1 MERHMFSSS
10 IRYRRDIRVVFSL
23 ILTAAFA
30 VFFAGL
36 MPSECIAASALR
48 SRVYGFRHTDNKLA
62 IQLANQLELKVTI
75 DMHSPSVVVLTGTDS
90 LELVRAYSLMELADR
105 KEPVSLK
112 ILGSVSDTAAEETLK
127 QLQKQLGGLN
137 VGTFLDPPTRSVA
150 NPFIV
155 DVYQGSLIVIAAAGE
170 MEKAEAA
177 YKAYQAKQK
186 SQSPKAALSEPN
198 VPPPPVV
205 EVSEPNTAQPA
216 SLPVP
221 QIELINNQTAEPN
234 EPNAVEMKLSLPQ
247 LAAAME
253 DAIEIAAPE
262 EIKPAA
268 EPNQAKPEEPQSQE
282 DFMSS
287 ELLKSLAAEE
297 KAAQQET
304 PTAAVEPS
312 KTKAVEETKT
322 QAAPPI
328 ESKAAPV
335 KEAQAAAVETPK
347 TETAEAVK
355 PQTGAGE
362 ETKTETASPAESK
375 AAPVKEAQAAAVETP
390 KTETAEAVKPQTGAV
405 EETKTETASPA
416 ESKTAPVKEAQ
427 AAAVETPKTE
437 TAEAVKPQTGAVEET
452 KTETASPAESKT
464 EPVKEAKAQAELSPD
479 RPALP
484 GTVRVGKVIP
494 AKKAP
499 TTQSLQPADANAVE
513 QPAGETKDV
522 DLKKVVEQLMKQ
534 SAQEEKKALQEAAT
548 AEVEAVR
555 NEAGPAE
562 ETKKI
567 KAATAEQPI
576 TQKAPPAETK
586 AEKPA
591 ETGAQPKP
599 EKSAVTPTKPKDTP
613 GEQKVKTAGDE
624 SAVPQGDEE
633 LELTITLPEK
643 VEIKQ
648 LIELVGKQLGLNYIY
663 DETKVRGDVMLK
675 VHDGKIKVKDCY
687 ALLETVLRFKGFLMT
702 RRGNLV
708 TIVPINEIPV
718 SDPKIRTAGEP
729 IEPGDVIINSVYA
742 LKHINCNTALN
753 LLRQLNLGT
762 SIIPIAETNTL
773 IITDYSYRMDKIE
786 KVIQILD
793 VPGVPKTYTYR
804 SLQYMQA
811 ADLIPRLQK
820 LAAQM
825 ENLSITVGTSSAPSV
840 PAAGAGALP
849 RIDPRTGQPIPMSVP
864 QPSATPQSAAQ
875 QAQSVFLEADERT
888 NRILMIGSADQ
899 LKTINTLID
908 SLDVRQYNLRYV
920 KEYEIKYVDATE
932 VINVLNE
939 LSLVQIATPQSSSG
953 QTGRSTTQPML
964 LRPGMPPQPQP
975 QQQQPQQM
983 PQRTAAESIDQPS
996 VSIRPNTNSLLVNA
1010 TEEQHED
1017 IQLVIQY
1024 IDVEQKDQRTIK
1036 EYEIQNVDVQEIV
1049 QTLGD
1054 LGIISKQSVSNI
1066 TTSKSSMYA
1075 GSSSGGMG
1083 TSRMSGG
1090 MTNRVT
1096 GMPME
1101 QGVPEQTAV
1110 ASLLTAEGGT
1120 VKELIT
1126 TEPQMSILE
1135 STNSL
1140 LIHATPRQHASI
1152 ALVIAHVDRELDRTS
1167 TPYVIYPL
1175 ENQKPEDLAGTL
1187 MELIEGRM
1195 SKTSISPSPGMGP
1208 SAGNKIQTEQTGASN
1223 LSKKEEESIRI
1234 IPDKASNALI
1244 VYANKKNQQWVATLI
1259 KELDQYRPQV
1269 LLDCTLVSIKQN
1281 ESFTYELDIIG
1292 KTYGGAT
1299 MRGVTTGTPPTA
1311 IVGSQTNFAQDPFI
1325 DARSTKG
1332 TGKVFFNSDRI
1343 QALLDVVEKKG
1354 YGRIMSR
1361 PKILVNDNEEGNIK
1375 TKNTIAIPEVK
1386 VVTTPYTTGTGTT
1399 ASTSNDVQFKDYDAG
1414 VELKIKPH
1422 ISKGEMLRLEIT
1434 LNKTLFTL
1442 KDPVTI
1448 VVDGKTNSYPSP
1460 PDRASTDVISIA
1472 TVPDGSTIV
1481 LGGLEE
1487 IKQQKNN
1494 TKVPIL
1500 GDLPLV
1506 GGLFRSI
1513 NNTGDQD
1520 RLYVFVKANVIRP
1533 GDQVAGLK
1541 DIQRVSDKYRE
1552 TFEDME
1558 QKFQKMQSW
1567 PGIKS
1572 KSMEPEKVLEDD
1584 EYIQRLREQ
1593 QAERE
1598 KAAAAQELQEVSV

>member
-1 MERHMFSSS
+1 M
-10 IRYRRDIRVVFSL
+10 VLSL
-23 ILTAAFA
+23 ILA
-30 VFFAGL
+30 VFFCGL

-75 DMHSPSVVVLTGTDS
+75 DMHSPSVAVLTGTDS
-90 LELVRAYSLMELADR
+90 LELVRAYSLMEIADR

-112 ILGSVSDTAAEETLK
+112 VLGSVSDSEAEETLK

-137 VGTFLDPPTRSVA
+137 VGTFLDPPTKSVA

-155 DVYQGSLIVIAAAGE
+155 DVYQGSLIVIGAAGE

-177 YKAYQAKQK
+177 YKAYQAKRK
-186 SQSPKAALSEPN
+186 ASSPKAEPSEPN
-198 VPPPPVV
+198 VPPLAAVKA
-205 EVSEPNTAQPA
+205 SEPNTAQA
-216 SLPVP
+216 VSLAVP
-221 QIELINNQTAEPN
+221 QIQPVTPAAEPN
-234 EPNAVEMKLSLPQ
+234 AAETMPSLPQ
-247 LAAAME
+247 LAAAVE
-253 DAIEIAAPE
+253 EAIEMAAPE

-297 KAAQQET
+297 KSAQNT
-304 PTAAVEPS
+304 PTAAVETS
-312 KTKAVEETKT
+312 KTKAVEEVKT
-322 QAAPPI
+322 ETASPA
-328 ESKAAPV
+328 ESKAEPV

-347 TETAEAVK
+347 AEAV
-355 PQTGAGE
+355 E
-362 ETKTETASPAESK
+362 EAKTE
-375 AAPVKEAQAAAVETP
+375 AALPV
-390 KTETAEAVKPQTGAV
+390 
-405 EETKTETASPA
+405 
-416 ESKTAPVKEAQ
+416 
-427 AAAVETPKTE
+427 
-437 TAEAVKPQTGAVEET
+437 
-452 KTETASPAESKT
+452 ESKT
-464 EPVKEAKAQAELSPD
+464 EPVKEATAQAEQSPD

-484 GTVRVGKVIP
+484 GTVRIGKAVP
-494 AKKAP
+494 VKAP
-499 TTQSLQPADANAVE
+499 ITQSPQPVDANAVK
-513 QPAGETKDV
+513 QSAGETKEV
-522 DLKKVVEQLMKQ
+522 DIKQVIEQLMKQ
-534 SAQEEKKALQEAAT
+534 STEEEKKALQEAAT
-548 AEVEAVR
+548 AEAEAA
-555 NEAGPAE
+555 EKQAGAAE

-567 KAATAEQPI
+567 EAVTAEQPV
-576 TQKAPPAETK
+576 TQKATPAETT

-591 ETGAQPKP
+591 ETPAQPKP
-599 EKSAVTPTKPKDTP
+599 EKPAATPTKPKDTS
-613 GEQKVKTAGDE
+613 GEQKVKTAGAE
-624 SAVPQGDEE
+624 SAVPQGEEE

-663 DETKVRGDVMLK
+663 DENKVRGDVMLK

-687 ALLETVLRFKGFLMT
+687 ALLETVLRFKGFVMT

-708 TIVPINEIPV
+708 TIVPSTELPA

-729 IEPGDVIINSVYA
+729 IEPGDVIINSIYA
-742 LKHINCNTALN
+742 LKHINYNTAMN
-753 LLRQLNLGT
+753 LLRQLSLGT
-762 SIIPIAETNTL
+762 SIIPIVETNTL

-820 LAAQM
+820 LAAQL
-825 ENLSITVGTSSAPSV
+825 ENLSITVSTSSAPSV
-840 PAAGAGALP
+840 PAGAP
-849 RIDPRTGQPIPMSVP
+849 MRIDPRTQQPIPMSVP

-888 NRILMIGSADQ
+888 NRILMIGSEDQ
-899 LKTINTLID
+899 LKTVNGLID

-920 KEYEIKYVDATE
+920 KEYEIKYVDALE

-939 LSLVQIATPQSSSG
+939 LSLVQIATPQSSG
-953 QTGRSTTQPML
+953 QTGRSTAQAVPQ
-964 LRPGMPPQPQP
+964 RPGMPPQPQQP
-975 QQQQPQQM
+975 QPQQM
-983 PQRTAAESIDQPS
+983 VQRSAAAGAGAAEGIDQPS

-1054 LGIISKQSVSNI
+1054 LGIISKQSVANI
-1066 TTSKSSMYA
+1066 TTSKSSMYSGA
-1075 GSSSGGMG
+1075 SSGGFG

-1096 GMPME
+1096 GMPMD
-1101 QGVPEQTAV
+1101 QGAQEQTAV

-1120 VKELIT
+1120 IKELIT

-1152 ALVIAHVDRELDRTS
+1152 ALVIAHVDRELDRIS

-1175 ENQKPEDLAGTL
+1175 ENQKPEELAATL
-1187 MELIEGRM
+1187 MDLIEGSM

-1208 SAGNKIQTEQTGASN
+1208 SPGNKIQTEQTGVSN
-1223 LSKKEEESIRI
+1223 LPKKEEERIRI
-1234 IPDKASNALI
+1234 IADDASNALV

-1269 LLDCTLVSIKQN
+1269 LLDCTLVKITQD
-1281 ESFTYELDIIG
+1281 ESFNYDLDIIG

-1299 MRGVTTGTPPTA
+1299 MRGMTAGTTPTA
-1311 IVGSQTNFAQDPFI
+1311 IVGSQANFAQDSFI
-1325 DARSTKG
+1325 DARSTSG
-1332 TGKVFFNSDRI
+1332 TGKVFFNSDRV
-1343 QALLDVVEKKG
+1343 QALLDVIETKG
-1354 YGRIMSR
+1354 YGRVMSR

-1375 TKNTIAIPEVK
+1375 TKNTIPIAEVK
-1386 VVTTPYTTGTGTT
+1386 VITTPYSTGTGTSST
-1399 ASTSNDVQFKDYDAG
+1399 TSNNVEFKDYEAG

-1422 ISKGEMLRLEIT
+1422 ISKGNMLRLEIT
-1434 LNKTLFTL
+1434 LNKTLFKL
-1442 KDPVTI
+1442 NPAVELI
-1448 VVDGKTNSYPSP
+1448 IDGVKNSYPSP
-1460 PDRASTDVISIA
+1460 PDRVSTDVVSIA

-1487 IKQQKNN
+1487 IDQTKDSS
-1494 TKVPIL
+1494 KVPIL
-1500 GDLPLV
+1500 GDLPIV
-1506 GGLFRSI
+1506 GGLFRKI
-1513 NNTGDQD
+1513 DNTGSQD

-1533 GDQVAGLK
+1533 SDQIEGLK
-1541 DIQRVSDKYRE
+1541 DIKRVSDKYRE
-1552 TFEDME
+1552 SFEDME

-1572 KSMEPEKVLEDD
+1572 KPMDPEKVLEDD
-1584 EYIQRLREQ
+1584 EYIQRLRER
-1593 QAERE
+1593 QAEKE
-1598 KAAAAQELQEVSV
+1598 AAAAQELQEEPVN